1 MMLGGSKFADIKMS
15 RYRLLLQITCLRG
28 SHKVEPHTI
37 TLLATLEVENVGV
50 CCPCHTT
57 LRQVFLRRKHILLHL
72 DTCILTICTQMT
84 NFLFI
89 LYPSTCCLENFFLL
103 KLRVNHPDNVLP
115 FLPGRVPCNIIS
127 FATVPQQQYSSQPL
141 PLG

>member
-1 MMLGGSKFADIKMS
+1 MMLGGSKFAGIKMS

-84 NFLFI
+84 NFC
-89 LYPSTCCLENFFLL
+89 LYSTPAPVALKFF
-103 KLRVNHPDNVLP
+103 
-115 FLPGRVPCNIIS
+115 F
-127 FATVPQQQYSSQPL
+127 FAEAASKSP
-141 PLG
+141 